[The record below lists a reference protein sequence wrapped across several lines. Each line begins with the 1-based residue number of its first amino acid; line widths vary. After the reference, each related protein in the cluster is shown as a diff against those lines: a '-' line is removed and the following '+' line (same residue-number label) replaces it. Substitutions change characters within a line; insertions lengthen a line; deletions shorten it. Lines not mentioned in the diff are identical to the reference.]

1 MTSLQIRLLKNKTL
15 KQRKGVVLSAFNIFN
30 AEMVVGVREVAQEL
44 ATQFFVYTSSST
56 VKYYGAERLI
66 SLICQIGGEQF
77 VSDNVIIHLD
87 RCNDNA
93 IIQQCHCIDLQPRTL
108 ERAGFSKK

>member
-1 MTSLQIRLLKNKTL
+1 
-15 KQRKGVVLSAFNIFN
+15 
-30 AEMVVGVREVAQEL
+30 MVVGVREVAQEL

-87 RCNDNA
+87 RCDDNA
-93 IIQQCHCIDLQPRTL
+93 IIQQCHCIDLT
-108 ERAGFSKK
+108 SKNWVETGC